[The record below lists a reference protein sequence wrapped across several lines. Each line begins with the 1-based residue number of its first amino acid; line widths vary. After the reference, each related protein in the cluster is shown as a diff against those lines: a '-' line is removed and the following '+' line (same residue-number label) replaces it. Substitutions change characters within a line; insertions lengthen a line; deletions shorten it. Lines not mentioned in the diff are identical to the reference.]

1 MRHKELFKVY
11 IWLVETVYRLG
22 PISLGEISRLW
33 EESSL
38 YDDNPMTRTTF
49 NRHREEIEKICF
61 RGHSGSESFRLRVWP
76 TNYRLP

>member
-22 PISLGEISRLW
+22 PISLGEISRLL

-38 YDDNPMTRTTF
+38 YDNNPMARAAF
-49 NRHREEIEKICF
+49 NRHREGICF